1 MKLLTPIR
9 LGSLPLKN
17 RIAMPAMAT
26 NFANMDGS
34 VSEKLIQY
42 YRARAMGGTSLII
55 IEFTTVDSA
64 GRFTQNQLRVD
75 EDRFVPGL
83 ARLVESL
90 HRAGAK
96 TFLQLHHSG
105 RRAPFPVILTQA
117 IAPSPLPVFPGAP
130 VPREMNQD
138 EMRHVREAFIQGAV
152 RARRAGFDGV
162 ELHATHGYLLA
173 QFLSPGSNRRTD
185 DYGGS
190 PERRARFPLEI
201 LRGIKET
208 IGQDFPVI
216 VKMTGDEYTPGG
228 IEIAEALI
236 HARLFAENGADGL
249 CVSGSAGSLMA
260 IFPQAPGIRSTSPP
274 LYIEPACYAHL
285 AARVKK
291 EVHIPVMAIGRIND
305 PAVAES
311 LLTEEKADLIAIG
324 RGHIA
329 DPEFARHAPEEV
341 RRELVY
347 CIGCLQ
353 GCIERSV
360 HWANTGITCAVNP
373 RVGREGEEGGLP
385 AGKTKKI
392 WVVGGGPAGMHAA
405 AILAE
410 RGHRVTL
417 YEQKDEIGGNV
428 RNASIPP
435 KKKELLR
442 LIQYLARRLER
453 SGAKIFLLTGV
464 DGEKIRHEHPDAVV
478 IATGAKPRMPDLSG
492 ILSSRVLSAEKVLEE
507 KCFQKKGGQA
517 VVVGGGLVGCETALF
532 LAQQGWNVTILEMLE
547 DIGMDVGPILK
558 FYLRRELGE
567 AQVQIRVRTSVCAI
581 EETGVVGRSPE
592 GAETTYPA
600 DLIAVAVGYEADR
613 RLFAEIRNQVRE
625 TYLIGDALSPRKI
638 LEAMKESFDI
648 AQII

>member
-1 MKLLTPIR
+1 MKLLTPIY

-34 VSEKLIQY
+34 VSDRLIQY
-42 YRARAMGGTSLII
+42 YRARAAGGTSLIM
-55 IEFTTVDSA
+55 IEFTTVLFG

-83 ARLVESL
+83 ARLVEIL
-90 HRAGAK
+90 HQAGAK

-105 RRAPFPVILTQA
+105 RRAPFPVILTPA
-117 IAPSPLPVFPGAP
+117 IAPSPLPIFPGAP
-130 VPREMNQD
+130 VPREMNPD
-138 EMRHVREAFIQGAV
+138 EIRHVREAFIQGAV

-173 QFLSPGSNRRTD
+173 QFLSPASNRRTD
-185 DYGGS
+185 EYGGN
-190 PERRARFPLEI
+190 PERRAGFPLEI
-201 LRGIKET
+201 LRGIKEAV
-208 IGQDFPVI
+208 GRNFPVM

-228 IEIAEALI
+228 IEIEEALI
-236 HARLFAENGADGL
+236 HARLFAENGADAL
-249 CVSGSAGSLMA
+249 CVSGSAGSVMA
-260 IFPQAPGIRSTSPP
+260 MSPNAPGIRSTSPP
-274 LYIEPACYAHL
+274 VYIEPACYAHL

-291 EVHIPVMAIGRIND
+291 EVNIPVMAIGRIND

-311 LLTEEKADLIAIG
+311 LLLEEKADLIAVG

-329 DPEFARHAPEEV
+329 DPEFTRHAPEEV
-341 RRELVY
+341 RRDLVY

-373 RVGREGEEGGLP
+373 RVGREGEEAALP
-385 AGKTKKI
+385 AGTAKKV

-410 RGHRVTL
+410 RGHQVTL
-417 YEQKDEIGGNV
+417 FDQMDELGGNV
-428 RNASIPP
+428 RIASVPP
-435 KKKELLR
+435 KKKETLR
-442 LIQYLARRLER
+442 LIRHLAHRLEK
-453 SGAKIFLLTGV
+453 SGARMLLHTRV
-464 DGEKIRHEHPDAVV
+464 DGGKIRCGHPETVV
-478 IATGAKPRMPDLSG
+478 IATGAKPRMLELSG
-492 ILSSRVLSAEKVLEE
+492 MHSSRVLAAEKVLEGE
-507 KCFQKKGGQA
+507 GFQTAGGRA
-517 VVVGGGLVGCETALF
+517 IVVGGGLVGCETALS
-532 LAQQGWNVTILEMLE
+532 LAQQGWGVTILEMFD

-558 FYLRRELGE
+558 FYLRRELNE
-567 AQVQIRVRTSVCAI
+567 ADVQIRVRTLVCAVG
-581 EETGVVGRSPE
+581 EKGVVGRLPE
-592 GAETTYPA
+592 GDEMTYPA
-600 DLIAVAVGYEADR
+600 DLIVVAVGYEADR
-613 RLFAEIRNQVRE
+613 RLFEEIRNQVRE

-638 LEAMKESFDI
+638 LEAMKESFNI